1 MKLLV
6 VDKTALLRN
15 NRMRYNLLSE
25 DCNIELTLLTTNKWI
40 ENTKPFLYE
49 KSTTKE
55 NYKTIVG
62 KVWMHGH
69 AMLAGY
75 YSGMIK
81 AFYKSQPEI
90 ILLLEESFSI
100 FALQTIFL
108 AKIFSPTSK
117 IIFYNWHILSY
128 RYFPHK
134 LGFLYR
140 FMGTALAGMC
150 DVGLSH
156 LPKSKQAL
164 DDARSGVRSLIMFQ
178 GLNNSPFTNNLITK
192 AEGRL
197 KLNLTKDSIY
207 FLYVGRLLEPKGIQY
222 AINAIHDLRLEL
234 NLDLRMIILGE
245 GDFKNELVK
254 LANELSISKFINFFS
269 SVKIE
274 QVPLFMRSADC
285 LILPS
290 KSTIHEQFGRVIAE
304 AMFSGTFVIGSTSG
318 EIPNAIGEDGF
329 VFIADNLQD
338 LKIKICNFIFN
349 KGEVH
354 NIIKNAKVN
363 SIKKYSVNSFVE
375 KLKSLLNELI

>member
-1 MKLLV
+1 
-6 VDKTALLRN
+6 
-15 NRMRYNLLSE
+15 
-25 DCNIELTLLTTNKWI
+25 
-40 ENTKPFLYE
+40 
-49 KSTTKE
+49 
-55 NYKTIVG
+55 
-62 KVWMHGH
+62 
-69 AMLAGY
+69 
-75 YSGMIK
+75 
-81 AFYKSQPEI
+81 
-90 ILLLEESFSI
+90 
-100 FALQTIFL
+100 
-108 AKIFSPTSK
+108 
-117 IIFYNWHILSY
+117 
-128 RYFPHK
+128 
-134 LGFLYR
+134 
-140 FMGTALAGMC
+140 MC

-349 KGEVH
+349 KGEVE